1 MFEDHLVKPCEVQ
14 AKNGLRAMDTIK
26 DTALLAGK
34 MDNPSTCFEA
44 MSLFYAAGK
53 RSMDMQKQWQQDWKA
68 WATYASKLPG
78 ADTTSKLVARQ
89 SNIMLQASA
98 QITSQTTDV
107 LELMDNIFVGY
118 SFWVS
123 QQLHDAKKKADDA
136 SC

>member
-1 MFEDHLVKPCEVQ
+1 MFEDHIVKPCELQ
-14 AKNGLRAMDTIK
+14 SKNGQRALDTMK
-26 DTALLAGK
+26 DTAMLACRL
-34 MDNPSTCFEA
+34 DSPSTCFEA
-44 MSLFYAAGK
+44 LSLFMAAGK

-68 WATYASKLPG
+68 WAEYASKLPG

-98 QITSQTTDV
+98 QISEQTTEA
-107 LELMDNIFVGY
+107 LELMENIFVGY

-123 QQLHDAKKKADDA
+123 QQVQAAREEDDC